1 MRHRRAPGRRGR
13 FAAAA
18 VLAALAAG
26 SVLTGVHLL
35 QWKPAVHAAD
45 VGTVP
50 IAAQVTARPTPP
62 RPTPSRRA
70 PDPAPRR
77 PRVSTSTGPAPA
89 PPSAFRL
96 PSAEVSAPVTPIGVR
111 LDGELRIPESARVVG
126 WWVGSAPA
134 GSPRGS
140 TVLTG
145 HVDSARDGV
154 GAFAALRDV
163 AVGAEVELTDTFRGR
178 HPYRVVARRTYPK
191 YALPADVFRVRGPA
205 RLVLITC
212 GGPFDSAAGRYRDNV
227 VVYAVPTG

>member
-18 VLAALAAG
+18 VLAVSAVG
-26 SVLTGVHLL
+26 SISAGVHLVR
-35 QWKPAVHAAD
+35 QEPAVRAAD

-50 IAAQVTARPTPP
+50 AAAPAATATPRSTAAP
-62 RPTPSRRA
+62 RSTPK
-70 PDPAPRR
+70 PAPR
-77 PRVSTSTGPAPA
+77 PRVTDPPPA

-96 PSAEVSAPVTPIGVR
+96 AAGPVAAPVAPIGVR
-111 LDGELRIPESARVVG
+111 PDGELRVPPSPRVVG

-134 GSPRGS
+134 GSPRGT

-145 HVDSARDGV
+145 HVDSASEGV

-163 AVGAEVELTDTFRGR
+163 GTGARIELTDAFRGR
-178 HPYRVVARRTYPK
+178 HAYRVVARRSYPK

-212 GGPFDSAAGRYRDNV
+212 GGPFDSDAGRYRDNV
-227 VVYAVPTG
+227 VVYAVPVS